1 MGAFL
6 AKTPAQL
13 GAILRGFRKQ
23 RGLTQQTVADRLG
36 LPQKMVSLAET
47 HPDRLPLTRLFQLLD
62 ALGVELTLG
71 DASSPGPRRKVE
83 W

>member
-1 MGAFL
+1 MDAFL

-23 RGLTQQTVADRLG
+23 RGLTQQAVADRLG
-36 LPQKMVSLAET
+36 LRQKVISLAET
-47 HPDRLPLTRLFQLLD
+47 HPDRLSLARLFQLLS
-62 ALGVELTLG
+62 ALGVELALQDQ
-71 DASSPGPRRKVE
+71 DAPRARSD